1 MKTKKVKVFDAYSV
15 SDSDEK
21 FYYANIDIFDYHNQI
36 VDKHGMVKSNSQS
49 KSKPIKPLP
58 EDLVEKDKYELDDA
72 EQATLKMLKST
83 TKQAKDLYDS
93 CKRKQSRYESLLLS
107 QITDEDGIYNGD
119 RNDCSLSP
127 LGHCIYK
134 YDGNEY
140 SCIFC
145 GEPEER
151 K

>member
-21 FYYANIDIFDYHNQI
+21 FYYANVDIFDYHNQI

-49 KSKPIKPLP
+49 KLKSIKPLP
-58 EDLVEKDKYELDDA
+58 ENLVEKDKYELDDV
-72 EQATLKMLKST
+72 EQATLKMMKST

-93 CKRKQSRYESLLLS
+93 CKRKQSRYQSLLIS
-107 QITDEDGIYNGD
+107 QITGEYTVYNSD
-119 RNDCSLSP
+119 NNCSLSP

-134 YDGNEY
+134 FDGNDY
-140 SCIFC
+140 TCIFC
-145 GEPEER
+145 GEPDER

>member
-21 FYYANIDIFDYHNQI
+21 FYYANVDIFDYHNQI

-49 KSKPIKPLP
+49 KLKPIKPLP
-58 EDLVEKDKYELDDA
+58 ENLVEKDKYELDDV
-72 EQATLKMLKST
+72 EQATLKMMKST

-93 CKRKQSRYESLLLS
+93 CKRKQSRYQSLLIS
-107 QITDEDGIYNGD
+107 QITGEYTVYNGD
-119 RNDCSLSP
+119 NNCSLSP

-134 YDGNEY
+134 FDGNDY
-140 SCIFC
+140 TCIFC
-145 GEPEER
+145 GEPDER